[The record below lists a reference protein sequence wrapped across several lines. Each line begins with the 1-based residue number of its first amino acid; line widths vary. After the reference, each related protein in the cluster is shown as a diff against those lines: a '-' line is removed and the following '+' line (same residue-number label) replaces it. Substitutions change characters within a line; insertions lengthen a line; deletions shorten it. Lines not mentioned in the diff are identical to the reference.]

1 MFNLMLFY
9 FVNDYMHILKSTSA
23 FIVSITKYGAEIAE
37 SITISLL
44 FSFNLKWSFAFK
56 IPIT

>member
-44 FSFNLKWSFAFK
+44 FSFNLK
-56 IPIT
+56 

>member
-23 FIVSITKYGAEIAE
+23 FIVSITKYGADFLVI
-37 SITISLL
+37 I
-44 FSFNLKWSFAFK
+44 N
-56 IPIT
+56 

>member
-37 SITISLL
+37 FITISLL
-44 FSFNLKWSFAFK
+44 FSFNLKQSFAFK